1 MSIGICPQH
10 DILWDDLTV
19 GEHLLFYARL
29 KGVPS
34 SQKRAKVIESLERVR
49 LVPFENRL
57 TRGLSGGEKRR
68 LSIAIALVGDP
79 AVVFLDE
86 SLPDLI
92 RNIINEAKTGRTI
105 ILTTHSMEEAEVSVK
120 RLALWSKER

>member
-19 GEHLLFYARL
+19 GERLLFYARL

-34 SQKRAKVIESLERVR
+34 SQECATVIESLERVR

-57 TRGLSGGEKRR
+57 TRGISD
-68 LSIAIALVGDP
+68 SISWGFSRCLFG
-79 AVVFLDE
+79 
-86 SLPDLI
+86 
-92 RNIINEAKTGRTI
+92 
-105 ILTTHSMEEAEVSVK
+105 
-120 RLALWSKER
+120 